1 MKAYKKTIWVDGETP
16 INASN
21 LNKIETALG
30 TLSET
35 ALTLESLESADD
47 KITITSKDGKVQFGL
62 AGSTLMTDSIS
73 SFNVVDA
80 RPTVTEK
87 NGVYLWNRTPG
98 DGEIEDEYT
107 MIVHGRTANVRTTAS
122 CVKVNSNQTIY
133 DYVNAEINSVR
144 GELLAEISKLKK
156 QIEELKN
163 GK

>member
-1 MKAYKKTIWVDGETP
+1 MKTYKKTIWVDGETP

-21 LNKIETALG
+21 LNKIETALS

-35 ALTLESLESADD
+35 ALTMESLESSDN

-62 AGSTLMTDSIS
+62 AGSTLMTDTIS
-73 SFNVVDA
+73 SFNVVDE
-80 RPTVTEK
+80 RPTVMEK

-107 MIVHGRTANVRTTAS
+107 LIAHGRTANLRTTAN

-133 DYVNAEINSVR
+133 EYVNAEIQALR
-144 GELLAEISKLKK
+144 GDLMAEITKLKK
-156 QIEELKN
+156 QIDDLKN